1 MRSRRLSLSWLVR
14 LKKVHTEEISISQF
28 LTPRHR
34 CCSQLIRLMKT
45 FREKLAKN
53 YALAVSVAVLSS
65 FCVAC
70 GKSASTTSPTTP
82 TPDTLTET
90 FSGTLP
96 VGGSAFF
103 SFSLATAGT
112 VTATLADIGG
122 DQVPPSVVVNLG
134 IGTLSQFTC
143 SATATAVQ
151 VSGTAG
157 VPTQVSASEQPGVFC
172 VIISD
177 VGNLFAPANF
187 TVTIDHPLKAAS

>member
-1 MRSRRLSLSWLVR
+1 
-14 LKKVHTEEISISQF
+14 
-28 LTPRHR
+28 
-34 CCSQLIRLMKT
+34 MKT
-45 FREKLAKN
+45 LRDKFANKRV
-53 YALAVSVAVLSS
+53 LAVSLVVVTVW
-65 FCVAC
+65 CVSC
-70 GKSASTTSPTTP
+70 GKSTSTTSPTTP

-90 FSGTLP
+90 FAGTLP
-96 VGGSAFF
+96 VGGSAFY
-103 SFSLATAGT
+103 SFSIATAGT
-112 VTATLADIGG
+112 VTATLGAIGG

-157 VPTQVSASEQPGVFC
+157 VPTQVTASEQPGVYC

-177 VGNLFAPANF
+177 VGNLFAPASC